1 MNHKSA
7 MWRVYPTRPVR
18 GFTHIYTQTR
28 ESAERE
34 REQVER
40 YTRVKWAIEG
50 PKED

>member
-28 ESAERE
+28 ESAEAQKE
-34 REQVER
+34 LMER
-40 YTRVKWAIEG
+40 YSGVKWAIEE